1 MAVNTV
7 SRPPRRLT
15 PARLA
20 GQSLVRQRPA
30 ALPVRMRPRLQVA
43 VVVAAEK
50 LGFRHRALIT
60 LLLAGAMVA
69 IVGPGS
75 LATFNGTT
83 QTKPTVTTATLV
95 LDSTSNGASATEC
108 ISAGLGTGN
117 VTVPAANS
125 ASCTSFNLTGA
136 GNLILPDGSIGG
148 VQTHVKN
155 LGDFTASTLT
165 VGASG
170 ACSLSAT
177 SGQPYNGGGNIC
189 NQIEVNIQEYRD
201 GNYSTAYQCIYGPGA
216 GGTSCTGFDSAHTL
230 ADLGT
235 NHVTGTAGAISVPVY
250 NGDGT
255 TLLKS
260 AGNAYFQIN
269 LSFPS
274 SAFPAGT
281 ANTFQ
286 GETGDLVL
294 VWVAGQ

>member
-1 MAVNTV
+1 MAVNMV

-15 PARLA
+15 PARLV
-20 GQSLVRQRPA
+20 GQTTIRQRPR
-30 ALPVRMRPRLQVA
+30 ALPVRIRPTLPVA
-43 VVVAAEK
+43 VALAGEK

-69 IVGPGS
+69 IIGPGS
-75 LATFNGTT
+75 LASFNATT
-83 QTKPTVTTATLV
+83 AGGESVSTATLV
-95 LDSTSNGASATEC
+95 LDSGSNGASASEC
-108 ISAGLGTGN
+108 ISAGVGTGN
-117 VTVPAANS
+117 VSVPAANS
-125 ASCTSFNLTGA
+125 GSCTSFNVTGGA
-136 GNLILPDGSIGG
+136 LILPDGSIGA

-155 LGDFTASTLT
+155 LGDFAASTLT
-165 VGASG
+165 LGAAG
-170 ACSLSAT
+170 ACTLSAS

-189 NQIEVNIQEYRD
+189 NQIEVNVQEYRD
-201 GNYSTAYQCIYGPGA
+201 GNFSSAYQCIYGPGS
-216 GGTSCTGFDSAHTL
+216 GGTSCTGFDSSHTL

-235 NHVTGTAGAISVPVY
+235 NHLTGSAGAISVPVY

-260 AGNAYFQIN
+260 GGNAFFQIN

-286 GETGDLVL
+286 GETGDLVF
-294 VWVAGQ
+294 VWAAAQ